1 MRTERTT
8 WPIAMPQA
16 SQRRLVLGDPVTAVL
31 GTRPE
36 KPNGKRS
43 RPERRHNRGR
53 LVGRRP
59 SDIEAES
66 GRIVCMIGHSAS
78 SQASERIAYKSEGIR
93 LGAFT
98 DAVIALAAAC
108 NVDVRF
114 HPLAEY

>member
-1 MRTERTT
+1 MLGAMHTERTA
-8 WPIAMPQA
+8 WPTAMPQA
-16 SQRRLVLGDPVTAVL
+16 SHCGRVLG
-31 GTRPE
+31 
-36 KPNGKRS
+36 N
-43 RPERRHNRGR
+43 
-53 LVGRRP
+53 P
-59 SDIEAES
+59 SDCCIGNANRENERQDIRARAQASAES

-78 SQASERIAYKSEGIR
+78 SQTSERIAYKREGTW